1 MAYLDNSGDILLDA
15 VLTDTGRKL
24 LAEGKFQISKYAFG
38 DDEINYALYDLDH
51 PSGSSY
57 ADLEILQTPVFEAFT
72 EGPALKY
79 GLMSNRNLNLYY
91 LPDMLFNNGEWG
103 TTTVTKKN
111 NVVYVAVNSQTATS
125 LKEDST
131 WNSDDYNL
139 LSGRRA
145 GGKMITIESGIDNA
159 DVLMTSANL
168 ENYIVSTHLLDLNA
182 TVSYDNNFISSIM
195 SAPASVNY
203 KTNADGEIDGSPPTL
218 VTRTS
223 VIPGDRPGF
232 RTTKIDMSKAGV
244 FIASG
249 AGARDAATLVQSL
262 GVVGSMTSLNVTVP
276 PELQT
281 TKDGPSDSRWTKFGQ
296 TGVVPTGFGATGATS
311 GFTFSTIDTS
321 IEITGTRSGASLN
334 IPLTLIRRDA

>member
-182 TVSYDNNFISSIM
+182 SVSYDNNFISSIM

-203 KTNADGEIDGSPPTL
+203 KTSANGEIDGSPPTL

-244 FIASG
+244 FIATG
-249 AGARDAATLVQSL
+249 AGGRDTATLVQSL

-296 TGVVPTGFGATGATS
+296 TGTTPTGFGGS
-311 GFTFSTIDTS
+311 DTFSTIDTS

>member
-1 MAYLDNSGDILLDA
+1 MAYLDNSGDIILDA

-24 LAEGKFQISKYAFG
+24 MAEGRLQISKYAFG
-38 DDEINYALYDLDH
+38 DDEINYALYNPDH

-72 EGPALKY
+72 VGPPLKY
-79 GLMSNRNLNLYY
+79 GLISNRNLNLYY
-91 LPDMLFNNGEWG
+91 LPDMLFNDGKWG
-103 TTTVTKKN
+103 TVTVTKKN

-125 LKEDST
+125 LKNDT
-131 WNSDDYNL
+131 DWNSDDYNL

-145 GGKMITIESGIDNA
+145 GGKMITIESCIDNA

-168 ENYIVSTHLLDLNA
+168 ENYIASTHLLDLNA
-182 TVSYDNNFISSIM
+182 TVTYDNNFISSIM
-195 SAPASVNY
+195 SAPAGVNY
-203 KTNADGEIDGSPPTL
+203 STDSTGEIDGSPPTL

-232 RTTKIDMSKAGV
+232 RTTKIDMSKAGA

-249 AGARDAATLVQSL
+249 AGARDVATLVQSL

-296 TGVVPTGFGATGATS
+296 TGVQPTGFGGS
-311 GFTFSTIDTS
+311 DTFSIIDTS

-334 IPLTLIRRDA
+334 IPLTLIRRDDTT